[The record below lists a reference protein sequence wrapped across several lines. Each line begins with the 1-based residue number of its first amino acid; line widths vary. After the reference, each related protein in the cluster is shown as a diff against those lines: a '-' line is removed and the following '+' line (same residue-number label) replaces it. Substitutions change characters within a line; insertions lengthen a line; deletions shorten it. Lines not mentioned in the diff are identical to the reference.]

1 MTYKIY
7 KGRSKFISLNN
18 LRQYEITVET
28 PWIVELFKLYN
39 HLKIKWIKKW
49 QTNIYLKRWWNK
61 RYKLSIDVE
70 EPRELKLDWGDSIY
84 LYWNKEEK
92 IRILW
97 WNGDYELKLHP
108 ENAID
113 WEIETIVNNW
123 VCVVESRVFMVFSFL
138 INRKLL
144 FLNVFL

>member
-1 MTYKIY
+1 MRYFFGSMK
-7 KGRSKFISLNN
+7 K
-18 LRQYEITVET
+18 VE
-28 PWIVELFKLYN
+28 
-39 HLKIKWIKKW
+39 KW

-123 VCVVESRVFMVFSFL
+123 VCVVESRVSWFLVF
-138 INRKLL
+138 
-144 FLNVFL
+144 